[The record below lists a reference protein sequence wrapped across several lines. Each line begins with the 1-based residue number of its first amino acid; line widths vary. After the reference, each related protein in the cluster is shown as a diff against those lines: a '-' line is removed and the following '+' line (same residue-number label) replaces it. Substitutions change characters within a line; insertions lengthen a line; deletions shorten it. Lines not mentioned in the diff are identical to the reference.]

1 MVTKKN
7 LNYYIL
13 LILGILILINILAYR
28 FFFRLDFTE
37 DQRYTL
43 SQSTINIL
51 DQINRPVTIKAYMSE
66 GLQPQFDQI
75 RKDFKDLLSE
85 YAARS
90 NGQIVYDFINPN
102 KEEKLER
109 EAVEAGIQSLLITIR
124 EKDQSVQK
132 KAYLGAVVQVGED
145 SEVIPF
151 IQPGAQMEYALTM
164 ALKKL
169 ITTDKPAIGFITG
182 HGEPPLAAFAQVK
195 QGLDVLYVPEEV
207 TLSDSVNLSKYKTL
221 VWINPHDSI
230 PDADF
235 KLVDKYLEQGGN
247 IYVAINRV
255 DAKLQQGYGFTH
267 TTGLESW
274 LQKKGI
280 TVEDNFIVDANCGS
294 VQVQQ
299 SNFPI
304 PISISFPYLPI
315 ITHFADHPISKG
327 LGNVVLQFASSMQF
341 TGDSTKTFTPLAF
354 TSDKSGVQPAPVYFN
369 LEKRWTDRDFPMKR
383 IPVAALVKDIKTG
396 SRMVVVSDGDMS
408 VNGTGQGAHQI
419 QPDNANFMVNAI
431 DFMSDDTG
439 LIQLRSKQVKMRPL
453 DQIDDSKKSW
463 LKILN
468 FILPILIIIA
478 VGIIRYQKRRVER
491 LKRMEEDHV

>member
-13 LILGILILINILAYR
+13 LIAGILILINILAYR

-43 SQSTINIL
+43 SQSTVNIL
-51 DQINRPVTIKAYMSE
+51 DQINQPVTITAYMSE
-66 GLQPQFDQI
+66 GLQPQFDQM
-75 RKDFKDLLSE
+75 RKDFKDMLSE
-85 YAARS
+85 YAS
-90 NGQIVYDFINPN
+90 KTKGQIVYEFINPN

-109 EAVEAGIQSLLITIR
+109 EAVQAGIQPLLITIR

-132 KAYLGAVVQVGED
+132 KAYLGAVVQVGEE

-151 IQPGAQMEYALTM
+151 IRPGAQMEYALTM

-195 QGLDVLYVPEEV
+195 EGLDVLYVPEEV

-221 VWINPHDSI
+221 VWVNPQDSI
-230 PDADF
+230 SDADF
-235 KLVDKYLEQGGN
+235 QLLDKYLEQGVN
-247 IYVAINRV
+247 ISVAINRV
-255 DAKLQQGYGFTH
+255 DAKLHQGYGFSH

-274 LQKKGI
+274 LQAKGV
-280 TVEDNFIVDANCGS
+280 TVEDNFIIDANCGS

-315 ITHFADHPISKG
+315 ITHFADHPISEG

-341 TGDSTKTFTPLAF
+341 TDNSTKTFTPLAF
-354 TSDKSGVQPAPVYFN
+354 TSDKSGTQPAPVYFN
-369 LEKRWTDRDFPMKR
+369 LEKRWTDMDFPKKR
-383 IPVAALVKDIKTG
+383 IPVAALVQDKNTG
-396 SRMVVVSDGDMS
+396 SKIVVVSDGDMS
-408 VNGTGQGAHQI
+408 VNGTGRNARQI

-453 DQIDDSKKSW
+453 DQIDESKKSW

-478 VGIIRYQKRRVER
+478 VGIIRYQKRRVQR
-491 LKRMEEDHV
+491 LKRMEEDYV

>member
-1 MVTKKN
+1 MVNKKN
-7 LNYYIL
+7 LNYYLL
-13 LILGILILINILAYR
+13 LIAGILILVNILAYR

-43 SQSTINIL
+43 SESTINIL
-51 DQINRPVTIKAYMSE
+51 DQVNEPVTITAYMSE
-66 GLQPQFDQI
+66 GLQPQFDQM
-75 RKDFKDLLSE
+75 RKDFKDMLSE
-85 YAARS
+85 YATKS

-102 KEEKLER
+102 KEEKLEQ
-109 EAVEAGIQSLLITIR
+109 EAVQAGIQPLLITIR

-132 KAYLGAVVQVGED
+132 KAYLGAVVQVGEE

-182 HGEPPLAAFAQVK
+182 HGEPPLAAYAQVNA
-195 QGLDVLYVPEEV
+195 GLDVLYVPEEV

-221 VWINPHDSI
+221 VWVNPGDSI
-230 PDADF
+230 SDADF
-235 KLVDKYLEQGGN
+235 LLVDKYLEQGGN

-255 DAKLQQGYGFTH
+255 DAKLQQGYGFSH

-274 LQKKGI
+274 LQAKGI
-280 TVEDNFIVDANCGS
+280 TVENNFIVDANCGS

-299 SNFPI
+299 PNFPI

-315 ITHFADHPISKG
+315 ITNFADHPISEG
-327 LGNVVLQFASSMQF
+327 MGNIILQFASSIKF
-341 TGDSTKTFTPLAF
+341 TGDSTKVYTPLAF
-354 TSDKSGVQPAPVYFN
+354 TSDKSGTQPAPVYFN
-369 LEKRWTDRDFPMKR
+369 LEKRWTQADFPLKR
-383 IPVAALVKDIKTG
+383 IPVAALVEDIKTG
-396 SRMVVVSDGDMS
+396 SKLVVVSDGDMS

-439 LIQLRSKQVKMRPL
+439 LIQLRSKQIKMRPL

-463 LKILN
+463 IKIIN
-468 FILPILIIIA
+468 FILPILIII
-478 VGIIRYQKRRVER
+478 VIGIIRYQKRRIQR
-491 LKRMEEDHV
+491 LKRMEDNYV

>member
-1 MVTKKN
+1 MVNRKN

-13 LILGILILINILAYR
+13 LSLGILVLINILAYR

-43 SQSTINIL
+43 SKSTIDIL
-51 DQINRPVTIKAYMSE
+51 DQIHEPVTITAYMSE

-75 RKDFKDLLSE
+75 RKDFKDMLSE
-85 YAARS
+85 YATRS
-90 NGQIVYDFINPN
+90 KGQIVYEFINPN
-102 KEEKLER
+102 KDEQLER
-109 EAVEAGIQSLLITIR
+109 KAVQAGIQPLMITMR

-132 KAYLGAVVQVGED
+132 KAYLGAVIQIGEN

-182 HGEPPLAAFAQVK
+182 HGEPPLTAFAQVK

-221 VWINPHDSI
+221 VWVNPKDSI
-230 PDADF
+230 SDADF
-235 KLVDKYLEQGGN
+235 LLVDKYLEQGGN

-255 DAKLQQGYGFTH
+255 DANLQQGYGFSH

-274 LQKKGI
+274 LKAKGI
-280 TVEDNFIVDANCGS
+280 EVEDNFIVDANCGS

-299 SNFPI
+299 ANFPI
-304 PISISFPYLPI
+304 PISINFPYLPI
-315 ITHFADHPISKG
+315 ITHFAKHPISEG
-327 LGNVVLQFASSMQF
+327 LGNMIMQFASSIKF
-341 TGDSTKTFTPLAF
+341 TGDSTKTYTPLAF

-369 LEKRWTDRDFPMKR
+369 VEKRWTQSDFPLKK
-383 IPVAALVKDIKTG
+383 IPVAALVEDGKAKI
-396 SRMVVVSDGDMS
+396 VVVSDGDLS
-408 VNGTGQGAHQI
+408 VNGTGRNAHQI

-453 DQIDDSKKSW
+453 DQIDDSKKSM

-468 FILPILIIIA
+468 FILPILIIIII
-478 VGIIRYQKRRVER
+478 GIIRYQKRRVKR
-491 LKRMEEDHV
+491 LKRMEEDYV